1 MDWSIFV
8 SLGKSWLSSGL
19 PDPRWWIAL
28 VASLSII
35 LGALFIIALLQA
47 ITGQDLDRASTLAL
61 GLSGAPLVLI
71 LVAFPVLIWGVLRGT
86 ALDFQTIFILLAC
99 GLGFGTLLLHLRRK
113 GGSGGSSRAWA
124 GLALL
129 LAGLTLLRLSF
140 LRGLLLP
147 PYFDSV
153 EHFQIVNDLL
163 HPEGPP
169 QAFYTLARI
178 TQRYYHFGF
187 HALAAWVSG
196 LTGASPADTILVL
209 GQLLQALIPISLFFP
224 IKTATRS
231 DAAALFG
238 VLLAGLG
245 WRMPAFAS
253 NWGKYPA
260 LTGIATFP
268 FGLGAAFLA
277 FSSLDKK
284 ERRRLFGL
292 AALAA
297 VLSTLA
303 HTRSVILLIAAAVSW
318 FAAGKALQAK
328 RTWRILMAVAFT
340 VLLFWLAR
348 QIAGDQGLLFMLQPY
363 LWNSVIPSVLV
374 ALLMPFGLKQFPQAT
389 LAGLLWLLIL
399 LLSALTPSPG
409 ALERL
414 GYLSLLDRP
423 FVQMTLFLPLAL
435 IGGAGLAGLKHTL
448 LQSSTRKWADFQKR
462 LWPFLSLSLCLVVTL
477 NALRS
482 YSFTPSPCCQLVTQD
497 DLAAYAWIRGN
508 LPPEATILIASN
520 RIPNQTYGVDGGIWI
535 TPLTGRQTKK
545 WPHNTPLDSQA
556 ALEKICAS
564 GATHIYAGGTAARF
578 SVESMA
584 SKPAWYQGLFALP
597 RAYLFAIT
605 GCEGSP

>member
-19 PDPRWWIAL
+19 PDPRWRIAL
-28 VASLSII
+28 VAGLSII
-35 LGALFIIALLQA
+35 LGALFIISLLQA
-47 ITGQDLDRASTLAL
+47 LTGQNLDRASALAL

-71 LVAFPVLIWGVLRGT
+71 LVAFPVLIWGAFRG
-86 ALDFQTIFILLAC
+86 AVLDFQTIFILLAC
-99 GLGFGTLLLHLRRK
+99 GLGLGTLLLHHQRK
-113 GGSGGSSRAWA
+113 TAGTGGTWTLAA
-124 GLALL
+124 LALL

-224 IKTATRS
+224 IKAATRS

-268 FGLGAAFLA
+268 FGLGVAFLA

-284 ERRRLFGL
+284 ERRRLFSLAVL
-292 AALAA
+292 AAI
-297 VLSTLA
+297 LSTLA
-303 HTRSVILLIAAAVSW
+303 HTRSAILMIAAAGSW
-318 FAAGKALQAK
+318 FAAGKILRAK
-328 RTWRILMAVAFT
+328 RTWQIGMAAAFT
-340 VLLFWLAR
+340 ALLFWLVH
-348 QIAGDQGLLFMLQPY
+348 QIAEDQSLLFILQPY
-363 LWNSVIPSVLV
+363 LMDGLIPSLLVVL
-374 ALLMPFGLKQFPQAT
+374 LIPFGLKHFPQAT

-423 FVQMTLFLPLAL
+423 FVQMTLFLPLTL
-435 IGGAGLAGLKHTL
+435 IGGAGLAGLKPTL
-448 LQSSTRKWADFQKR
+448 LQLSTRKWADFQKR
-462 LWPFLSLSLCLVVTL
+462 LWPYLYLSLCLVVTL
-477 NALRS
+477 NALRG
-482 YSFTPSPCCQLVTQD
+482 YDFAPSPCCQLVTQD
-497 DLAAYAWIRGN
+497 DLAAYTWIREN
-508 LPPEATILIASN
+508 LPTEATILIASN
-520 RIPNQTYGVDGGIWI
+520 RTPTQAFGVDGGIWI
-535 TPLTGRQTKK
+535 NALTGRQTEK
-545 WPHNTPLDSQA
+545 WSHNAPFDSPA
-556 ALEKICAS
+556 ILEAICAS
-564 GATHIYAGGTAARF
+564 GARYIYAGGTSSRF
-578 SVESMA
+578 SVEDLA
-584 SKPAWYQGLFALP
+584 TQPAWYQALFVRP

-605 GCEGSP
+605 GCEGHP

>member
-19 PDPRWWIAL
+19 PDPRWRIAL
-28 VASLSII
+28 VAGLSII
-35 LGALFIIALLQA
+35 LGALFIISLLQA
-47 ITGQDLDRASTLAL
+47 ITGQDLDRASALSL

-71 LVAFPVLIWGVLRGT
+71 LVVFPVLAWGALRGV
-86 ALDFQTIFILLAC
+86 ALDFQTIFLLLAS
-99 GLGFGTLLLHLRRK
+99 GLGLGTLLLHRQRK
-113 GGSGGSSRAWA
+113 TASSGGTWTLA

-140 LRGLLLP
+140 LRGLSLP

-153 EHFQIVNDLL
+153 EHYQIVNDLL

-187 HALAAWVSG
+187 HALGAWVSS
-196 LTGASPADTILVL
+196 LTGASPADAILVL
-209 GQLLQALIPISLFFP
+209 GQLLQALIPISLYFP
-224 IKTATRS
+224 LKAATRS

-268 FGLGAAFLA
+268 FGLGVALLA

-292 AALAA
+292 ALLAA
-297 VLSTLA
+297 ALSTLA
-303 HTRSVILLIAAAVSW
+303 HTRSAILLIAAAGSW
-318 FAAGKALQAK
+318 FAAGKALQAN
-328 RTWRILMAVAFT
+328 RTWRIGMATAFT
-340 VLLFWLAR
+340 ALLVWLAR
-348 QIAGDQGLLFMLQPY
+348 QIAGDQSLLFMLQPY
-363 LWNSVIPSVLV
+363 LLEGLLPSLLVVLLIPY
-374 ALLMPFGLKQFPQAT
+374 GLKHFPQAT
-389 LAGLLWLLIL
+389 LAGLFWQLIL

-423 FVQMTLFLPLAL
+423 FVQMTLFLPLTL
-435 IGGAGLAGLKHTL
+435 IGGAGLAGLKRTL
-448 LQSSTRKWADFQKR
+448 RQPSTRKWAGFQKR
-462 LWPFLSLSLCLVVTL
+462 LWPFLYLSLCLVVSL
-477 NALRS
+477 NALRG
-482 YSFTPSPCCQLVTQD
+482 YDFAPSPCCQLVTQD
-497 DLAAYAWIRGN
+497 DLAAYAWIREN
-508 LPPEATILIASN
+508 LPPEAMILIASN
-520 RIPNQTYGVDGGIWI
+520 RTPNQTFGVDGGIWI
-535 TPLTGRQTKK
+535 TPLTGHQTKK
-545 WPHNTPLDSQA
+545 WPHNISLDSRE
-556 ALEKICAS
+556 ALEKICAT
-564 GATHIYAGGTAARF
+564 GATYVYAGGTSSRF
-578 SVESMA
+578 SVEMMA
-584 SKPAWYQGLFALP
+584 SQPTWYQGLFARP

-605 GCEGSP
+605 GCEGFP